1 MPIKVRTIAFLPL
14 SPVWMKAA
22 VAGSIWAALE
32 IIIGSFLHNLRLP
45 FSGTILA
52 LMSVYLLVAFSVV
65 WNEKGL
71 IWRAGLI
78 CALMKSVS
86 PSAVIIGPMTGIMLE
101 ALLLELS
108 VFLLG
113 RNLVGYVLGGAA
125 AVLSS
130 LVHKLITLLI
140 LYGFDLVRIVSGLYT
155 YSVKQIN
162 LANNSPGLLIALI
175 IAIYLVTGA
184 VGAIGGYLA
193 GKSYLRSRQT
203 HSAGTKHQLQPGNP
217 IFDHTSGH
225 RYSILLLITNL
236 LSIVICLLLINRGF
250 LLPAIG
256 SSVLYVG
263 FCIIYYR
270 QSLNRLKKPAVW
282 IQFILITLISAFI
295 WNKFNQESILEME
308 GLLAGIKMIWRAT
321 IIIIGFAAISVEMK
335 NPLIKTV
342 LYNKGLANLYQALS
356 LSFSA
361 LPSIIS
367 QLPSAKELFR
377 NHRVSFGNLFRIA
390 ESMLPV
396 FESDHINR
404 PEVFI
409 LTGDRKQ
416 GKTSLLKEI
425 VSILRAKGVS
435 ISGFL
440 SEGIHDRGKRT
451 GFILKDI
458 RTSETIELCSTEN
471 KFGGPS
477 QGRYFFN
484 PAAISKGIEILGS
497 SNSGGTGV
505 IVIDEVGPMEIS
517 GRGWYTAMEKLCST
531 SGGVH
536 IWTVRRS
543 LAEKAARRWNTGDV
557 HIIDIASAN
566 SDESAQLILTAINGK
581 NQ

>member
-1 MPIKVRTIAFLPL
+1 
-14 SPVWMKAA
+14 MKAA

-32 IIIGSFLHNLRLP
+32 IIIGSFLHNLRIP

-52 LMSVYLLVAFSVV
+52 LMSVYLLVAFSMV
-65 WNEKGL
+65 WSEKGL

-101 ALLLELS
+101 AVLLELS
-108 VFLLG
+108 IMLFG
-113 RNLVGYVLGGAA
+113 RNLIGYIIGGAV

-130 LVHKLITLLI
+130 LLHKVITLLI
-140 LYGFDLVRIVSGLYT
+140 LYGFDLVRIVSGLYM

-162 LANNSPGLLIALI
+162 LADSSPALLITLI
-175 IAIYLVTGA
+175 IAIYMATGA
-184 VGAIGGYLA
+184 AGAIGGYLA
-193 GKSYLRSRQT
+193 GKAYLRSRQT
-203 HSAGTKHQLQPGNP
+203 ANPGSKHELQPGNP
-217 IFDHTSGH
+217 IFDHTTGH
-225 RYSILLLITNL
+225 RYSIVLLLLNL
-236 LSIVICLLLINRGF
+236 LSVIICLILLNRGL
-250 LLPAIG
+250 LLPALG
-256 SSVLYVG
+256 CSFLYVG
-263 FCIIYYR
+263 FCIVYYR

-282 IQFILITLISAFI
+282 IQFFLITLISAFI
-295 WNKFNQESILEME
+295 WNKFTQESLFDMNGMMA
-308 GLLAGIKMIWRAT
+308 GLKMIWRAS

-342 LYNKGLANLYQALS
+342 LYNRGLANLYQSLS

-377 NHRVSFGNLFRIA
+377 NHRVSFSNLFRIA
-390 ESMLPV
+390 ESLLPV

-404 PEVFI
+404 PEIFI

-425 VSILRAKGVS
+425 VAILRANGVN

-440 SEGIHDRGKRT
+440 SEGIHDGEKRT

-458 RTSETIELCSTEN
+458 KTSEAIELCSIEN
-471 KFGGPS
+471 KFGGPA

-497 SNSGGTGV
+497 SNSGGTGAV
-505 IVIDEVGPMEIS
+505 VIDEVGPMEIS
-517 GRGWYTAMEKLCST
+517 GKGWYTAIEKLCRNSA
-531 SGGVH
+531 GIQ

-543 LAEKAARRWNTGDV
+543 LAEKSARRWNTGDV
-557 HIIDIASAN
+557 HIIDITSADAS
-566 SDESAQLILTAINGK
+566 DTAQLILNAINIRSL
-581 NQ
+581 